1 MLLFWIAFAH
11 AMIVLAVLLNGTH
24 HSLPIPTRE
33 VYRFYRDD
41 LSTVSAYEQITEH
54 ATSSV
59 TRLLN
64 DVIVGAPKISPWK
77 K

>member
-1 MLLFWIAFAH
+1 MLFWIAFAH
-11 AMIVLAVLLNGTH
+11 AMIVLAVLLDDTH

-41 LSTVSAYEQITEH
+41 LSTVSACEQITAH

-64 DVIVGAPKISPWK
+64 YVVAGAPKISPWK